1 MLNIIKDEKNGFIF
15 CGIIVILTAMISI
28 ISIVLNNE
36 VSYPICFISNC
47 VLESIVCTYIVSKGP
62 SQMKTYEI
70 KHLKLNFTELVLALG
85 VISIIGAPLLLK
97 YFDFRILSY
106 VVTIIGLILSSV
118 GIFLEY
124 YLFRF
129 VFKKNEIVEV

>member
-1 MLNIIKDEKNGFIF
+1 MKKSGFIF
-15 CGIIVILTAMISI
+15 CEIIVVLTTVISI

-47 VLESIVCTYIVSKGP
+47 IFWSIVCVYIVSKGP
-62 SQMKTYEI
+62 SQIKTYEI
-70 KHLKLNFTELVLALG
+70 KHLKLNLTELVLALG

-118 GIFLEY
+118 VIFLEY
-124 YLFRF
+124 YFFCF
-129 VFKKNEIVEV
+129 VFKKKEIVEV